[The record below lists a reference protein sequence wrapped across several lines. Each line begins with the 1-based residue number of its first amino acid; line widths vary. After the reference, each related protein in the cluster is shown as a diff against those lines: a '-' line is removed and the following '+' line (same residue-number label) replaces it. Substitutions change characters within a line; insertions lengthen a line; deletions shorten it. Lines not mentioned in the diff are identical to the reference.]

1 MAISFPTNRSQ
12 VNPVGMFSNMDAP
25 IDGDTYTYEGDTY
38 TYDNTNGNN
47 RWIADQSGGAS
58 VTVSRT
64 PPTAPADGDLWWY
77 CGDDGEDPGLFT
89 YAVDANGVGGWLQ
102 SSPGIAFDSSSGT
115 TSAADQ
121 DIMENNYQRGSH
133 GATVSSSAG
142 SGQTSPI
149 TYAMTPNVYQGEGMY
164 ASEEIVTNL
173 EVGDYVTTSVT
184 GNGNTGIDTYGATM
198 FLNGVLA
205 GTASDTYFSRQSS
218 RGVTSLGTV
227 NFFVTQEMVD
237 GRSGQD
243 AITFTALGNGEGTIG
258 VGGLLFADSLL
269 P

>member
-1 MAISFPTNRSQ
+1 MAAIVFPRTRADLVPPGTGPLQ
-12 VNPVGMFSNMDAP
+12 EGDTFMFP
-25 IDGDTYTYEGDTY
+25 PTGGDTYE
-38 TYDNTNGNN
+38 YDVANN
-47 RWIADQSGGAS
+47 RWLAQQTGGAS
-58 VTVSRT
+58 VTVSRD
-64 PPTAPADGDLWWY
+64 PPANPADGDLWWY

-102 SSPGIAFDSSSGT
+102 SSPGIAFESSSGT
-115 TSAADQ
+115 TSATDQ

-243 AITFTALGNGEGTIG
+243 AITFTALGNGEGTISVLG
-258 VGGLLFADSLL
+258 VLFADSLL